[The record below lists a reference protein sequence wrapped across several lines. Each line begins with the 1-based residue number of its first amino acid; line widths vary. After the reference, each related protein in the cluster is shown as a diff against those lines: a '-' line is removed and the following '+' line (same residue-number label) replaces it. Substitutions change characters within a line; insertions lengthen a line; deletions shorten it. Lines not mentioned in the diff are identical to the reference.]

1 METRTTN
8 QRTPEPTIHSPS
20 TRFTEGNRRF
30 PGGDS
35 QSDAIAGP
43 YWITRSRPR
52 VGGIVFGR
60 RIDVGRSL
68 VFRRV
73 DFGRSLAFRRVGVVD
88 EGLSGGQALAR
99 YADLGADDVEDA
111 VEASP
116 RRIARV
122 GGRRRRGLPAAP
134 TYVDSVSLRDRCRAT
149 LTTCIATATPFY
161 DVR

>member
-30 PGGDS
+30 PGGGS

-43 YWITRSRPR
+43 YWITRSRPS
-52 VGGIVFGR
+52 VGRIVFR
-60 RIDVGRSL
+60 RRVDFGRSI

-88 EGLSGGQALAR
+88 EGLAGGQALAR

-116 RRIARV
+116 RRIAGV
-122 GGRRRRGLPAAP
+122 GGQRGGLPAAP